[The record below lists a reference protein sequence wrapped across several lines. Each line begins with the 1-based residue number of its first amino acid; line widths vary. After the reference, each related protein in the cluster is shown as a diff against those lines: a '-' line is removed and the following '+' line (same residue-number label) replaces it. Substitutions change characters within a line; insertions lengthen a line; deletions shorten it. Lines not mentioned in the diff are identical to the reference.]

1 MPPASVKVLG
11 ACYPSARSLARS
23 LTLASTPARL
33 QSLRHSRN
41 QDTISKPTPPPQY
54 PLKQSKMSGQPA
66 NQAPALNGV
75 LVTFL
80 VIVGAGFAVLICF
93 AVSHRFMTARQ
104 RDSAGES
111 GVDGQVSDL
120 SQAAYMSQVRD
131 RNRQDLLHKYGWKY
145 ELRPVAQDIESRA
158 GSQSHY

>member
-1 MPPASVKVLG
+1 MA
-11 ACYPSARSLARS
+11 
-23 LTLASTPARL
+23 
-33 QSLRHSRN
+33 
-41 QDTISKPTPPPQY
+41 
-54 PLKQSKMSGQPA
+54 GQPA
-66 NQAPALNGV
+66 NQPPALNGV

-104 RDSAGES
+104 RNATDEAGI
-111 GVDGQVSDL
+111 DGHVGDL

-145 ELRPVAQDIESRA
+145 ELRPVTQDIESRA

>member
-1 MPPASVKVLG
+1 MA
-11 ACYPSARSLARS
+11 
-23 LTLASTPARL
+23 
-33 QSLRHSRN
+33 
-41 QDTISKPTPPPQY
+41 
-54 PLKQSKMSGQPA
+54 GQPA
-66 NQAPALNGV
+66 NQPPALNGV

-93 AVSHRFMTARQ
+93 AVSHRFMTTRQ
-104 RDSAGES
+104 RSSAGDS

-120 SQAAYMSQVRD
+120 SQAQYMSQVRD